1 MSAYSRP
8 TRTIRRLGAASVLE
22 ARDYILRQLDAEREH
37 VVVALASG
45 AASSFDDYRGQVG
58 RIQGFDRA
66 RELIVEGFRDYD
78 DEEDDDI
85 PGV

>member
-1 MSAYSRP
+1 M
-8 TRTIRRLGAASVLE
+8 LE
-22 ARDYILRQLDAEREH
+22 ARDYILRTLDAEREH

-45 AASSFDDYRGQVG
+45 AASSFDDYRSQVG

-66 RELIVEGFRDYD
+66 RELIVEGFRTYD